1 MRSEES
7 KPLIGITA
15 DIEHKNGKTYL
26 YIDLRYGKLVEEA
39 GGIPILIHPTQS
51 AREVVSKINGLILS
65 GGEDIHPKYY
75 REEPRYQMTPSPDLR
90 TEFEFSLLRE
100 AMISKIPILGICH
113 GMQLINVALGGTLY
127 QDLPGQTEGVINH
140 RLGEKRHRVSIEGD
154 SLLFQGIGENEIE
167 VTSTHHQ
174 AVKDLGT
181 GLKVSATAHDG
192 IIEAFEMP
200 GYPFLIGV
208 QWHPEKGPDENSRK
222 LLSAFLKITS

>member
-1 MRSEES
+1 MR
-7 KPLIGITA
+7 PLVGITG
-15 DIEHKNGKTYL
+15 DIEEINGKTYL

-39 GGIPILIHPTQS
+39 GGIPLLIHPTYS
-51 AREVVSKINGLILS
+51 VKDVISKIDSLLLS

-100 AMISKIPILGICH
+100 AMIAKIPILGVCH

-140 RLGEKRHRVSIEGD
+140 RLGEKRHRVSIEED
-154 SLLFQGIGENEIE
+154 SLLFNTIGEKEID

-174 AVKDLGT
+174 AVKDLGM

-208 QWHPEKGPDENSRK
+208 QWHPEKEPDGNSRK
-222 LLSAFLKITS
+222 LFSTFLQPDFS